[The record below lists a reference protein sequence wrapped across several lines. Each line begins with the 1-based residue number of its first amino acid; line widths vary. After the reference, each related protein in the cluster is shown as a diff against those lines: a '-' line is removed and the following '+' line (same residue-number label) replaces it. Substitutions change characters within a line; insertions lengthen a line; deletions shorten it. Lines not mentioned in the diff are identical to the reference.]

1 MTVSYSPI
9 LTLESQDLLQEASA
23 ERVELIEQLLAIGTA
38 LSSSNDLGELLNLI
52 LYKSREIT
60 CSDAGSVYLIDR
72 SDTQPKLIFK
82 VAQNDSLPHASF
94 QEYAMPLTRKS
105 LAGYVALTG
114 EILHLPDAYD
124 LPLDVPYQLDRSFD
138 INMPYRTCSVLV
150 LPMQDQDGEII
161 GVLQLINRKLRR
173 DIVVTTQNALEV
185 TQTYSD
191 WEERIVRSLASQAA
205 ISIERNHLQQSIENL
220 FEGFVKASVEIIEA
234 RDQTTSGHS
243 ERVAE
248 LTVRLGQEA
257 SSITT
262 GPLRSIYFGDRQL
275 QEIRYAALL
284 HDFGKVGIPE
294 AILGKQKKLY
304 PEQLEVVRHRFALA
318 QRTLEMD
325 CAQTKFKYLIEHP
338 SHKHDN
344 SNSTSGCSHCQKLK
358 QLDAQLEQTIYTLKH
373 YWDLIQELNE
383 PDVIL
388 TRQFHAF
395 SEETHAQLTALS
407 QYTYRDINGQLQP
420 LITEEEMAQLLVTR
434 GNLTPQER
442 LEIES
447 HVTHTY
453 HFLKRIPW
461 TKHLKSVP
469 TIAYGHHEK
478 LDGTGYPQ
486 GLKQEDIPIQ
496 TQMLTIA
503 DIYDALTASDRPYKR
518 RLPINTV
525 MAILRQE
532 ASKNKINSDLVELF
546 EQRQV
551 FTVLGHTLPA
561 DSHSVA

>member
-1 MTVSYSPI
+1 MTISYSPI

-72 SDTQPKLIFK
+72 NDAQPKLLFK

-94 QEYAMPLTRKS
+94 QEYAMPLTRQS

-114 EILHLPDAYD
+114 EILNLPDAYD
-124 LPLDVPYQLDRSFD
+124 LPLGVPYQLDRSFD
-138 INMPYRTCSVLV
+138 ITMPYRTCSVLV

-161 GVLQLINRKLRR
+161 GVLQLINRKLQR
-173 DIVVTTQNALEV
+173 DLVVTTENAMEIM
-185 TQTYSD
+185 QSYSD

-220 FEGFVKASVEIIEA
+220 FEGFVKASVQIIEA

-257 SSITT
+257 SSVTS
-262 GPLRSIYFGDRQL
+262 GPLRAIYLGDRQI

-294 AILGKQKKLY
+294 AILGKRKKLY
-304 PEQLEVVRHRFALA
+304 PEQLEVVRYRFALA
-318 QRTLEMD
+318 QRTIEMD

-338 SHKHDN
+338 DHRHLGDT
-344 SNSTSGCSHCQKLK
+344 STSGCSHCHKLK
-358 QLDAQLEQTIYTLKH
+358 QLDSQLSQTVDTLNH

-395 SEETHAQLTALS
+395 SEETHAQLSALS
-407 QYTYRDINGQLQP
+407 QYTYRDTDGTLKP
-420 LITEEEMAQLLVTR
+420 LISEEEMAQLLVTR

-453 HFLKRIPW
+453 HFLKGIPW
-461 TKHLKSVP
+461 TKHLKGVP

-486 GLKQEDIPIQ
+486 GLKQDEIPIQ